1 MHFILQYVTVVEQ
14 FSILVV
20 LSVTNTHTMNAIKDL
35 IIIFLLQERVIVHA
49 SIATIAVVMLIMF
62 NY

>member
-35 IIIFLLQERVIVHA
+35 IIIFLLQERVIAHA